1 MEETDI
7 ADSTI
12 AECLSCPIKD
22 SCSMGAVVEAERLKF
37 MLGSFLGMMYM
48 RLTVEA

>member
-1 MEETDI
+1 VKGTDI

-12 AECLSCPIKD
+12 AESLSCHIKD
-22 SCSMGAVVEAERLKF
+22 GSSMGAVVEAEGLKY
-37 MLGSFLGMMYM
+37 LLVSFPDMMHM

>member
-7 ADSTI
+7 ANSTI
-12 AECLSCPIKD
+12 AECLGCPIKD
-22 SCSMGAVVEAERLKF
+22 GSSMGAVVEAEGLKF
-37 MLGSFLGMMYM
+37 RSGSFLDMINM